1 MTERQWNLGTITA
14 KEAAVE
20 VVDWANTLPE
30 HQNALGQTCHVN
42 FRAFVRHA
50 ARRLYPSE
58 WGTGGNYRHFSSA
71 LAYEIKALVGGDPL
85 TEVPIWA
92 KQDATEYEAYLAS
105 QTPVDINE
113 WAKAH
118 SNSQYNA
125 FPTKSNQENH
135 MSLKA
140 TQTKLIET
148 RVFIKGVD
156 ASTMSDDAIFQ
167 AIAEAELEIDRLEQI
182 NNKPEKLGRKI
193 TKLCKAIAKV
203 KAYVDNR

>member
-1 MTERQWNLGTITA
+1 MAERQWNLGTITA

-20 VVDWANTLPE
+20 VVDWASKQPE
-30 HQNALGQTCHVN
+30 HSNDLAQLSHVN

-50 ARRLYPSE
+50 ARRLYPYE
-58 WGTGGNYRHFSSA
+58 WETGGNYRHFSSA
-71 LAYEIKALVGGDPL
+71 LAYEVKALVGGDPL
-85 TEVPIWA
+85 TAVPIWA

-105 QTPVDINE
+105 LTHPSLIE

-118 SNSQYNA
+118 SNPQYNA

-193 TKLCKAIAKV
+193 TKLYKAIAKV